1 MSKITKKYSVSD
13 VKSLVNQNISVL
25 LYELSTKYDS
35 FQISCDLKCIFTID
49 GVNYNW
55 DWATLTFLSNKIQI
69 NSDRTLSTNKV
80 SVRSSMNGWVVRITN
95 YTRKSYVWIP
105 WNSFKWSL
113 IFEKW

>member
-55 DWATLTFLSNKIQI
+55 D
-69 NSDRTLSTNKV
+69 
-80 SVRSSMNGWVVRITN
+80 
-95 YTRKSYVWIP
+95 
-105 WNSFKWSL
+105 
-113 IFEKW
+113 